1 LFYPSFRG
9 ERKLGVRNHED
20 ARQREIDM
28 TLEILEN
35 ACKEV

>member
-1 LFYPSFRG
+1 MFYLSFRG
-9 ERKLGVRNHED
+9 ERRLEARNHED

-28 TLEILEN
+28 TLEMLEN